1 MVRGGDCCAHVRARV
16 RMGSGTLVLTN
27 THIHT
32 HRTRVHTNTNTNPN
46 TQTHTRTQGHIHT
59 HTHTLDGAC
68 HRLDKALLHFTGEL
82 GIRSLYQ
89 QYEHMHIYILHTHI
103 PPRA

>member
-1 MVRGGDCCAHVRARV
+1 
-16 RMGSGTLVLTN
+16 MGSGTLVLTN
-27 THIHT
+27 TH
-32 HRTRVHTNTNTNPN
+32 
-46 TQTHTRTQGHIHT
+46 THTSNARAHNHKHKPKHT
-59 HTHTLDGAC
+59 DTHTDTGTHPHTHTLDGAC

-103 PPRA
+103 PPRV